1 MFEGGLAVG
10 VWLVPVSV
18 HGAVGV
24 FEVEWVAVG
33 TCVPVGVGVGDPVGV
48 RLFKDGMGVHEGD
61 RVRVGV
67 PLLETDSRLVTDS
80 VRPMLWVWVPD
91 SGLEV

>member
-1 MFEGGLAVG
+1 MGLRLQVG
-10 VWLVPVSV
+10 VKVWDRPD
-18 HGAVGV
+18 HGQ
-24 FEVEWVAVG
+24 
-33 TCVPVGVGVGDPVGV
+33 VPVGVGGGDPVGV